1 MNNFTI
7 FIFLVILLGTLCY
20 CYRIHKLLLT
30 VLELLKPVVP
40 DAVIKFYTIIN
51 GRKEEVKNMFLPI
64 SKKLPLA
71 IAIADLKGNPAKV
84 DGVPQWALSDSS
96 LALLEVAEDGM
107 SAMVVP
113 VGPLGLVKVQVKA
126 DADLGEGVKELL
138 GEMDVEMIAGEAVS
152 LVVSAGEPVDI

>member
-1 MNNFTI
+1 
-7 FIFLVILLGTLCY
+7 
-20 CYRIHKLLLT
+20 
-30 VLELLKPVVP
+30 
-40 DAVIKFYTIIN
+40 
-51 GRKEEVKNMFLPI
+51 MFLPI